1 MVMLKLAHELSLPV
15 DAVTQKQA
23 FLGMSG
29 SGKTYGAG
37 VFVEGLLVMGA
48 QVVVLDVVGNWYG
61 LRIAAKGSG
70 DGFKIPV
77 FGGDHGDIP
86 HVRVI
91 EKELPR
97 MNLEIERLNRQLT

>member
-1 MVMLKLAHELSLPV
+1 MKISLSKDLHLPA

-37 VFVEGLLVMGA
+37 VFVEGLLSMGA

-77 FGGDHGDIP
+77 FGGDHGNT
-86 HVRVI
+86 
-91 EKELPR
+91 E
-97 MNLEIERLNRQLT
+97 